1 MSVNVEPP
9 AMETRSLLLR
19 RLVVEDA
26 AAMLSLSNEVTT
38 PTSLPSQVDRD
49 HAHDVAIEHRIERVL
64 LGHVGL
70 SPLHGE
76 VETGFSMTGHR
87 RGLGLATEAIGRA
100 TAWAFQAFELDR
112 TPGLTAVANVAS
124 RRTLERAGSVH
135 EEDRAMKFH
144 GAEEQVSCH
153 AIARDAGIRLGRSD
167 AGREPQDRGGGRE
180 A

>member
-64 LGHVGL
+64 
-70 SPLHGE
+70 
-76 VETGFSMTGHR
+76 
-87 RGLGLATEAIGRA
+87 GRA
-100 TAWAFQAFELDR
+100 RVER
-112 TPGLTAVANVAS
+112 
-124 RRTLERAGSVH
+124 LEAR
-135 EEDRAMKFH
+135 ER
-144 GAEEQVSCH
+144 EEQC
-153 AIARDAGIRLGRSD
+153 L
-167 AGREPQDRGGGRE
+167 EFL
-180 A
+180 